1 VGHPVRQMPELW
13 NVVALGN
20 TVLNLSIRTVF
31 RGLRRLYGG
40 LTDWP
45 TEDCGKRINQGLE
58 RFWQK
63 NYYRCNHNFLLASND
78 ACSGKVSTTWSGRYA
93 MAFIRKRGQS
103 YYLVH
108 NVRQDG
114 RVRQIHLA
122 KLGRRPRIS
131 DDLIRGVTSQH
142 PFVEIDWKGLREKA
156 SQELVRPFENDS
168 RQLRELLASIRNLHL
183 DIGDL
188 HLPVLAMTHD
198 RELVGQLTSSL
209 KLLRTT
215 LDVKLNQL
223 RRGRVQPY
231 SR

>member
-1 VGHPVRQMPELW
+1 
-13 NVVALGN
+13 
-20 TVLNLSIRTVF
+20 
-31 RGLRRLYGG
+31 
-40 LTDWP
+40 
-45 TEDCGKRINQGLE
+45 
-58 RFWQK
+58 
-63 NYYRCNHNFLLASND
+63 
-78 ACSGKVSTTWSGRYA
+78 

-114 RVRQIHLA
+114 RIRQIHLA
-122 KLGRRPRIS
+122 NLGRRPRIS
-131 DDLIRGVTSQH
+131 DDVIRGVTSQH
-142 PFVEIDWKGLREKA
+142 PFVEVDWKGLRKKA

-188 HLPVLAMTHD
+188 HLPVLTMTHD

-231 SR
+231 GK